1 TERKIEMARSAEA
14 AARGADSRITNSEG
28 AACSTAVGKIILVT
42 SAGFAGEYP
51 ATTCALMVA
60 PIAKE
65 GDQMQVAAWGDR
77 QRALASLDS
86 PEALGREAA
95 RRALRKLNA
104 RKVATQEAPIVF
116 ESSAA
121 EELLSDFFG
130 AVDGYSIFRRASFL
144 VGRLGETIAAPEL
157 TIIDDGRMR
166 SRLGA
171 RPFDGEGLGT
181 PRPGGGRNGG
191 FEKDLLHH

>member
-1 TERKIEMARSAEA
+1 
-14 AARGADSRITNSEG
+14 
-28 AACSTAVGKIILVT
+28 
-42 SAGFAGEYP
+42 
-51 ATTCALMVA
+51 
-60 PIAKE
+60 AKE

-104 RKVATQEAPIVF
+104 RKVATQAAPIVF

-144 VGRLGETIAAPEL
+144 VGRLGEPIAAPEL
-157 TIIDDGRMR
+157 TIIDDGRIGGPAGPPPFTAQ
-166 SRLGA
+166 RL
-171 RPFDGEGLGT
+171 P
-181 PRPGGGRNGG
+181 PRPPSLS
-191 FEKDLLHH
+191 EKGIFRI